1 MQTIRQM
8 GSDLWVQPAAGS
20 AKRLVPVL
28 ARAIELRRGPPG
40 LVRWLSGRQSGPGET
55 ADVAR
60 LAAELNQ
67 VVHRAGVT
75 ETLVE

>member
-1 MQTIRQM
+1 MLTDRHS
-8 GSDLWVQPAAGS
+8 GSDIRAFGPGGAG
-20 AKRLVPVL
+20 RMTPIL
-28 ARAIELRRGPPG
+28 ARALELRRGPAG
-40 LVRWLSGRQSGPGET
+40 LVRWLADRPAGPGGS

-67 VVHRAGVT
+67 VVRRAGVA